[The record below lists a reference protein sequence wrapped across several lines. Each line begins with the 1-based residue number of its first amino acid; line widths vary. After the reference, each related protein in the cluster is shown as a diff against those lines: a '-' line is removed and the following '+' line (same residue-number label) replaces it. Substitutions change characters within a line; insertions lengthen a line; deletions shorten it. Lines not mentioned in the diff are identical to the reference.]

1 MAECDGA
8 ATPVRVIIRPHM
20 AAEVTPQRGV
30 EFHTVTPERRR
41 DRQVRLGGSG
51 TYVGRA
57 YVFRKTG
64 LVEALRRAE
73 HRPSMRYL
81 VGGISSR

>member
-1 MAECDGA
+1 
-8 ATPVRVIIRPHM
+8 M

-30 EFHTVTPERRR
+30 EFHAVTPERRR

-81 VGGISSR
+81 FGGISSR